1 MTANQENKLA
11 HLQRLLRL
19 YPRVAIAF
27 SGGVD
32 STLLLR
38 VASDTLGPT
47 KVTALHA
54 VSCLVPELDTIKAER
69 LVNGQGGIGCSY
81 QAVRVYPLR
90 WRDFVANSE
99 QRCYFCKKRLYR
111 ILQNELQQ
119 HAPSPPLLDGTNSDD
134 LLVYRPGLS
143 AIYELSVTTP
153 LAQAR
158 LCKDDIR
165 ELAKKMGLSN
175 WNQPSNSCLATRVPL
190 HQKITKPLL
199 KRIAKAEIFLQDMG
213 VKGCRVKPVVD
224 TATIQVISDEK
235 RQGFAE
241 QQWSEISGY
250 FKKIGFSTVLLE
262 KRGH

>member
-1 MTANQENKLA
+1 MV
-11 HLQRLLRL
+11 RGGS
-19 YPRVAIAF
+19 VARIRRSGCIPCDGVTLSPILNSAVIFVKKDSIA
-27 SGGVD
+27 
-32 STLLLR
+32 
-38 VASDTLGPT
+38 
-47 KVTALHA
+47 
-54 VSCLVPELDTIKAER
+54 SCKTSCNNTP
-69 LVNGQGGIGCSY
+69 
-81 QAVRVYPLR
+81 
-90 WRDFVANSE
+90 
-99 QRCYFCKKRLYR
+99 
-111 ILQNELQQ
+111 
-119 HAPSPPLLDGTNSDD
+119 PPLLDGTNSDD